1 MVTPTGRD
9 AGYDAQV
16 RVDGGSFG
24 LVREHAALA
33 QAINDGNA
41 EAARAA
47 ALRHMEQS
55 ALRLQAAD
63 KAFWASA

>member
-1 MVTPTGRD
+1 MQFLSQFLHAAIRVSRMNE
-9 AGYDAQV
+9 ARSNEFVQQV
-16 RVDGGSFG
+16 RA
-24 LVREHAALA
+24 EHAALA

-63 KAFWASA
+63 K